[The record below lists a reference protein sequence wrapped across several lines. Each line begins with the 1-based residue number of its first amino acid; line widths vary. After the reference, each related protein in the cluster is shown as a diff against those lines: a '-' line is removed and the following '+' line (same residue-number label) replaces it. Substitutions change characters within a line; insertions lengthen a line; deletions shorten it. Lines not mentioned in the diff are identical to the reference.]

1 MSGNGRGTNRGALSA
16 FLRGFGGMF
25 EFVNVL
31 NRRLLAGSAAEAD
44 AEALREVWEEVGGYL
59 YDAMGAYSSETGIYV
74 DGNGSEWTRKKV
86 SEVNSSN

>member
-1 MSGNGRGTNRGALSA
+1 MANARLSG

-31 NRRLLAGSAAEAD
+31 NRRLLAESAAEAE

-59 YDAMGAYSSETGIYV
+59 YEAMGAYSSA
-74 DGNGSEWTRKKV
+74 DWHLRRREWLAKRNSCQTKV
-86 SEVNSSN
+86 SDK